1 MFTNKSSEVFYN
13 KGVSHFEKGEYE
25 HAINLFK
32 QAIEKNSSKPQ
43 FYYNLGL
50 AYVKTEEYDL
60 AIANFEKAIALNPK
74 DADALQN
81 LGIVYYTKSQ
91 FEEAVQLYKKAIAIK
106 SNDYQIYDNLG
117 ISYFSMNMYKDS
129 IECFKKA
136 LELDK
141 NNIGVASNLA
151 YAYYTDEQY
160 DSAKKNFIY
169 AISLND
175 QDEEIYFNLGNVYLK
190 LKEFNLAEENFK
202 NTLSLNPEHEGAI
215 QALKDL
221 DKNIQAPLLEE
232 EPQKIILDE
241 KIVSEEVLA
250 EKRQEAVLKKEAE
263 KPTVNIEL
271 VAEECFRKA
280 VDFLKVS
287 ELELAVE
294 ELNKALAFKNDYQAA
309 VELLNKTTVLLNEAN
324 NLFSEGVSFYS
335 SKDYVNSLECFKK
348 ALAIKPNNIQ
358 IKAALSRTQI
368 KLSLDNTQINVSA
381 SNSGTEHYTAFS
393 KAKEQEQYKIEVIA
407 LKKAIQEN
415 PKEPQNHYN
424 LGVVYIKQKEY
435 LYAIDSLKTTLLLN
449 PSHKEAQDALYKV
462 IKIINNAGEPSQY
475 YYKLALI
482 YIEKREYYR
491 ALDELKKIL
500 EVTPDHLE
508 AKTLFSKIMLL
519 MNKTDSQ
526 KLADPDLEK
535 EIAKYQSIINSNPND
550 FEAYYKLGLI
560 YSQAQNYDFAKEYF
574 LKVLKLK
581 SNHREAQ
588 ISLYDLI
595 KTINA

>member
-1 MFTNKSSEVFYN
+1 MFINKSSEVFYN

-60 AIANFEKAIALNPK
+60 AIANFEKAISLNPK

-91 FEEAVQLYKKAIAIK
+91 FEEAIQLYKKAIAIK

-160 DSAKKNFIY
+160 DLAKKNFIY
-169 AISLND
+169 ALSLND
-175 QDEEIYFNLGNVYLK
+175 QDEEVYFNLGNVYLK

-221 DKNIQAPLLEE
+221 DKNIQESFLEE
-232 EPQKIILDE
+232 EPEKVILDE
-241 KIVSEEVLA
+241 KQHET
-250 EKRQEAVLKKEAE
+250 VLKKDTE
-263 KPTVNIEL
+263 KPPVDLEA
-271 VAEECFRKA
+271 VSEECFRKA

-294 ELNKALAFKNDYQAA
+294 ELNKALSFKNDYQAA
-309 VELLNKTTVLLNEAN
+309 VELLNKTTILLNEAN
-324 NLFSEGVSFYS
+324 NLFNEGVSSYS
-335 SKDYVNSLECFKK
+335 SKDYANSLECFKK
-348 ALAIKPNNIQ
+348 ALAIKPNNVQ
-358 IKAALSRTQI
+358 IKASLAKTQI
-368 KLSLDNTQINVSA
+368 KLSLDNTQKNISA
-381 SNSGTEHYTAFS
+381 SDSGTEHYTAFS
-393 KAKEQEQYKIEVIA
+393 KAKEEEQYKIEVIE

-415 PKEPQNHYN
+415 PKEPQNHFN

-449 PSHKEAQDALYKV
+449 PNHKEAQDALYKV

-526 KLADPDLEK
+526 KSTNTDLEN
-535 EIAKYQSIINSNPND
+535 EITKYQSIINSNPND
-550 FEAYYKLGLI
+550 FDAYYKLGLI
-560 YSQAQNYDFAKEYF
+560 YSQAQKYDFAKEYF

-581 SNHREAQ
+581 SNHLEAQ